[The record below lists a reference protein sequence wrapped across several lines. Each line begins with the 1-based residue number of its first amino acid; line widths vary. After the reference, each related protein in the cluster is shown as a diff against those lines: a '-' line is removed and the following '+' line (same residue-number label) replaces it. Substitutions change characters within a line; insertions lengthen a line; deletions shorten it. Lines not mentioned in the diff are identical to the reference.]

1 MDVLSAKETSEK
13 WGVHIRV
20 VQRYCIEGRIPGAK
34 KYGNNWL
41 IPATAAKPFA
51 PRKQSRKEPQTRDY
65 PSCKVMTSIMPLS
78 GAGLRSLLSSDAG
91 EIQRRQLDCEMAYVR
106 GDFEKVKTLFAEAEE
121 DSPSK
126 FYASSLAIA
135 AAISTGDYGFY
146 NKVDTFLQNQID
158 NQQNVDIARIAELF
172 LATAPV
178 SMFAP
183 EMVPTWLKDGDFSA
197 IVAEQKPFAFY
208 LYAKYLQNT
217 RQYTAM
223 LAVAKTALA
232 LCAPQSGFTCLDI
245 YLRILCSC
253 ASCALGQRDNA
264 RIYIAEALDLGMPYG
279 FINPFAEHATGLG
292 GLLEALLEQ
301 NYPDSSLAVQEQWQ
315 HTWQNWVSFH
325 NHFAKRHVA
334 DILTLQEYHIA
345 QLLADG
351 ASYAEAARQMQM
363 SLGALNNT
371 VSVIYGK
378 LFIQKKTEL
387 RSFLF

>member
-1 MDVLSAKETSEK
+1 MDVLSAKEASEK
-13 WGVHIRV
+13 WDIHIRM
-20 VQRYCIEGRIPGAK
+20 VQRYCIEGRISGAK

-41 IPATAAKPFA
+41 IPVGAKKPTKL
-51 PRKQSRKEPQTRDY
+51 RKQLLKEPQLAAY
-65 PSCKVMTSIMPLS
+65 PPCRVMTGIMPLP
-78 GAGLRSLLSSDAG
+78 GASWQYHLPSDADK
-91 EIQRRQLDCEMAYVR
+91 IQHRQLDCELAYVR
-106 GDFEKVKTLFAEAEE
+106 GDFEKVKNLFADAEE

-135 AAISTGDYGFY
+135 AAISTGDYSFY
-146 NKVDTFLQNQID
+146 TKIDTFLQNQIY
-158 NQQNVDIARIAELF
+158 NQKNADIAKVAELF

-178 SMFAP
+178 SMFVP
-183 EMVPTWLKDGDFSA
+183 EMAPTWLKGGDFSA

-232 LCAPQSGFTCLDI
+232 LCAPKIGFTCLDI
-245 YLRILCSC
+245 YLRILCAC
-253 ASCALGQRDNA
+253 ANCVLGQQDNA
-264 RIYIAEALDLGMPYG
+264 RIYLTEALALGMPYG
-279 FINPFAEHATGLG
+279 FINPFAEHVTGLG
-292 GLLEALLEQ
+292 GLLEDLLEQ
-301 NYPDSSLAVQEQWQ
+301 NYPESTLAVQEQWQ
-315 HTWQNWVSFH
+315 LTWKNWVSFH

-351 ASYAEAARQMQM
+351 ASYAEAARHMHL

-378 LFIQKKTEL
+378 LFIQKKSEL

>member
-1 MDVLSAKETSEK
+1 MDVLSAKEVSEK
-13 WGVHIRV
+13 WGIHIRM
-20 VQRYCIEGRIPGAK
+20 VQRYCIEGRISGAK

-41 IPATAAKPFA
+41 IPATVAKPMDS
-51 PRKQSRKEPQTRDY
+51 RKQCNKEPQTRSY
-65 PSCKVMTSIMPLS
+65 QSCRVMTGIVPLP
-78 GAGLRSLLSSDAG
+78 GARRQTLLPNEADK
-91 EIQRRQLDCEMAYVR
+91 IQSRQLDCELAYVR
-106 GDFEKVKTLFAEAEE
+106 GDFEKVKNLFADEEEA
-121 DSPSK
+121 SPSK

-146 NKVDTFLQNQID
+146 NQVDTFLQNQIA
-158 NQQNVDIARIAELF
+158 NQQNADISRIAELF

-183 EMVPTWLKDGDFSA
+183 EMVPMWLKGGDFSA
-197 IVAEQKPFAFY
+197 IPAEQKPFALY

-245 YLRILCSC
+245 YLRILCAC
-253 ASCALGQRDNA
+253 ASCALDQRDNA
-264 RIYIAEALDLGMPYG
+264 RIYLTQALDLGMPYG
-279 FINPFAEHATGLG
+279 FINPFAEHMTGLG

-301 NYPDSSLAVQEQWQ
+301 HYPDSSFAVQEQWQ
-315 HTWQNWVSFH
+315 HTWKNWVSFH

-351 ASYAEAARQMQM
+351 ASYAEAARHMHL

-378 LFIQKKTEL
+378 LFIQKKSEL